1 MPLDDRFQSPTLAVL
16 LALGVLIT
24 ACGEPAETPLDPA
37 PAASSTYLNIGPEA
51 TYVGGDTCATCHGE
65 RAETYTASEMGR
77 SFRRATLANSDAP
90 WDGIEPIYDAE
101 RDLYYL
107 PFRRGEDLFVREYR
121 LAGRDTVHQRIEP
134 ITYIVGSGHHTNSH
148 IRDVNGY
155 LYQVPVT
162 WYAQAGRWGLAPGFG
177 SSRSRFDRPI
187 TEACMACH
195 NAIPGFVE
203 GSENRFGHV
212 PLGIDCERC
221 HGPGSLHVEA
231 RRMGRLDMVV
241 DGADYS
247 IVNPARLPPALQM
260 NVCER
265 CHAQGAAVYHAGRG
279 PADFRPGMVLSDV
292 EHVFWLRAADSTTH
306 FTMASH
312 PDRLR
317 MSACF
322 DGSREAG
329 RALAPMTCL
338 TCHNPHVSIN
348 VLGADH
354 YADACRSCHAVGGPD
369 APPACTEPTVVQDPT
384 AADCASCHM
393 PESGATD
400 IPNVRITDHYIR
412 RPDAP
417 RRGEALSSEEA
428 GRRAAFLRLVSVLED
443 APTEQAKAQGYLTYF
458 EEVTNR
464 PGVLDSAAVHLA
476 RARRAKP
483 LAELAPTYARLHFLR
498 RDYAALRALVREVG
512 FDALPD
518 AWSHYRA
525 GEAFAASGETAET
538 LRHFHRAVDLA
549 PDFLRFR
556 VRLARALTGAGRPAD
571 AVRHY
576 DHVLHENPTFATAYN
591 DRGWAHVLLGDYAA
605 AEGDFE
611 RAVELDP
618 DAEEALANLASLYY
632 NTGHSEAARPLL
644 HRLLRLSPDN
654 PDYRRLADLL
664 DAAG

>member
-1 MPLDDRFQSPTLAVL
+1 MPPLALRPLLVLTLL
-16 LALGVLIT
+16 LA
-24 ACGEPAETPLDPA
+24 ACGSADEPAPVAAGEPAYFNL
-37 PAASSTYLNIGPEA
+37 GPEA
-51 TYVGGDTCATCHGE
+51 TYVGQETCGSCHGD
-65 RAETYTASEMGR
+65 RYATYVASEMGR
-77 SFRRATLANSDAP
+77 SFRKATFANSDAP
-90 WDGIEPIYDAE
+90 WDGIEPIYDAD
-101 RDLYYL
+101 RDLHYL
-107 PFRRGEDLFVREYR
+107 PFRRGEDLFVREFR
-121 LAGRDTVHQRIEP
+121 LAGRDTVHQRVEP

-162 WYAQAGRWGLAPGFG
+162 WYAQAGRWDLAPGFG
-177 SSRSRFDRPI
+177 SSLGRFSRPI
-187 TEACMACH
+187 TEACMTCH
-195 NAIPGFVE
+195 NGLPGFVE
-203 GSENRFGHV
+203 GSENKFDHV

-231 RRMGRLDMVV
+231 RRMGRTDMIEDGV
-241 DGADYS
+241 DRS
-247 IVNPARLPPALQM
+247 IVNPATLPPALQM

-279 PADFRPGMVLSDV
+279 PADFRPGMALSDV
-292 EHVFWLRAADSTTH
+292 EHVFWLRDADSTTH

-322 DGSREAG
+322 DGSRDPE
-329 RALAPMTCL
+329 RATEPMTCL
-338 TCHNPHVSIN
+338 TCHNPHLSIN

-354 YADACRSCHAVGGPD
+354 YADACRSCHAADGPD
-369 APPACTEPTVVQDPT
+369 APPACTEPTVVRDPA

-393 PESGATD
+393 PESGASD

-417 RRGEALSSEEA
+417 RRGDALSEAEA

-443 APTEQAKAQGYLTYF
+443 APTEQARAEGYLTYY
-458 EEVTNR
+458 EEITNR

-476 RARRAKP
+476 RARRTAP

-518 AWSHYRA
+518 AWTHYRA
-525 GEAFAASGETAET
+525 GEAFTASGETELA
-538 LRHFHRAVDLA
+538 LRHLQRAVDLA

-556 VRLARALTGAGRPAD
+556 ARLAGALTDAGRPAE

-576 DHVLHENPTFATAYN
+576 DHVLAENPTFEVAYN
-591 DRGWAHVLLGDYAA
+591 DRGWARVLLGDYDG
-605 AEGDFE
+605 AEADFE
-611 RAVELDP
+611 RAVALDP
-618 DAEEALANLASLYY
+618 DAEQALANLASLYY
-632 NTGHSEAARPLL
+632 NTGRPDAARPLL
-644 HRLLRLSPDN
+644 RRLLRLDPSN
-654 PDYRRLADLL
+654 PDYRRLGGLIGV
-664 DAAG
+664 AGTS